1 MSQIRIIIADDHT
14 MFREGLRAIIN
25 DETDMVVVGEARDG
39 FEALDK
45 VRDLLPDVVL
55 MDINMPRLDGVKAAR
70 HISEQHPQVSLIML
84 TMYDQDKHVFESI
97 TAGARGYILKHAP
110 AKQLVE
116 VIRAV
121 YHNKGGID
129 PYVTRKVLRQ
139 FRELAK
145 GQQRKD
151 FPLLN
156 QREIEILDLMARG
169 AANKAIAEELVLS
182 ENTIKHKVS
191 EIFQKLH
198 VKNRAEAVAYAMRE
212 GLIAPDS

>member
-1 MSQIRIIIADDHT
+1 
-14 MFREGLRAIIN
+14 
-25 DETDMVVVGEARDG
+25 
-39 FEALDK
+39 
-45 VRDLLPDVVL
+45 
-55 MDINMPRLDGVKAAR
+55 
-70 HISEQHPQVSLIML
+70 
-84 TMYDQDKHVFESI
+84 MYDQDKHVFESI
-97 TAGARGYILKHAP
+97 TAGARGYILKDAP

-169 AANKAIAEELVLS
+169 ATNKAIAEELVLS
-182 ENTIKHKVS
+182 ENTIKHRVS

>member
-14 MFREGLRAIIN
+14 MFREGLRAIIK

-70 HISEQHPQVSLIML
+70 YISEQHPQVSLIML
-84 TMYDQDKHVFESI
+84 TMYDQNKHVFESI

-169 AANKAIAEELVLS
+169 ATNKAIAEELVLS
-182 ENTIKHKVS
+182 ENTIKHRVS
-191 EIFQKLH
+191 DIFQKLH